1 MAPKGTNHSIL
12 HRLHDR
18 VGALQSQLDRLQN
31 RVDDMGDHDQLKQMA
46 SDLKTNV
53 ERHKD
58 QFRQIMGH
66 LHYLQTEHLTA
77 MNDKMEKATEQCH
90 RAEEAL
96 TKREQSNQSVIS
108 QLTLLDNKVT
118 VRFASL
124 DNKFQQLRDSTSML
138 QELSATLTS
147 TADDK
152 QRYTSLFGDMKLN
165 DIEEEVDE
173 LRDGEPEERGL
184 CDGEPKRDS
193 FWLMAAASLKQAV
206 EYKAGE
212 VKDLM
217 RDELR
222 GLIRQVDYAIEAVK
236 ATVDDVKE
244 RVTCIET
251 FVSNHMESSNPN
263 ATLMTLRCKERQRSH
278 SRQSTPR
285 SSSLGTP
292 SKIAGWVRR
301 TSLQR
306 GRSQDCHSKCS
317 LHDHSRSSSESETLR
332 ASIKDAQQEAARQ
345 AGLVRQ
351 AQDALEISQVS
362 GHCCFHV

>member
-1 MAPKGTNHSIL
+1 MAPKGTNQSIL

-66 LHYLQTEHLTA
+66 LHYLQTKHLTA

-96 TKREQSNQSVIS
+96 TKREKSNQSVIS
-108 QLTLLDNKVT
+108 QLTLMDNQVT

-165 DIEEEVDE
+165 DIEEVDE
-173 LRDGEPEERGL
+173 LRDGELEERGL

-222 GLIRQVDYAIEAVK
+222 GLIRQVDYAIDAVK

-285 SSSLGTP
+285 SSSLGLP

-306 GRSQDCHSKCS
+306 GRSQDCHSECS
-317 LHDHSRSSSESETLR
+317 FRDHSRSSSESETLR
-332 ASIKDAQQEAARQ
+332 TSIKDAQQEAARQ
-345 AGLVRQ
+345 ARLVFQ
-351 AQDALEISQVS
+351 AQEALKIS
-362 GHCCFHV
+362 GPCFHV

>member
-1 MAPKGTNHSIL
+1 MATKGTNHSIL

-31 RVDDMGDHDQLKQMA
+31 RVDDMGDHDQLNQMA

-66 LHYLQTEHLTA
+66 LHYLQTKHLTA

-165 DIEEEVDE
+165 DIQEVDE
-173 LRDGEPEERGL
+173 LRDGELEERGL

-193 FWLMAAASLKQAV
+193 FWLMAVASLKQAV

-222 GLIRQVDYAIEAVK
+222 GLIRQVDYAIDAVK

-285 SSSLGTP
+285 SSSLGLP

-306 GRSQDCHSKCS
+306 GRSQDCHSECS
-317 LHDHSRSSSESETLR
+317 FRDHSRSSSESETLR
-332 ASIKDAQQEAARQ
+332 TSIKDAQQEAARQ

>member
-1 MAPKGTNHSIL
+1 MAPKGTNHGVL

-58 QFRQIMGH
+58 QFRKIMGH

-96 TKREQSNQSVIS
+96 TKREKSNQTVLS
-108 QLTLLDNKVT
+108 QLTLMDNKVT

-138 QELSATLTS
+138 QELSAALTS

-152 QRYTSLFGDMKLN
+152 QRCTSLFADMNLN
-165 DIEEEVDE
+165 GIEEGEE
-173 LRDGEPEERGL
+173 LRDGELEERGL
-184 CDGEPKRDS
+184 CDGEAKTDP
-193 FWLMAAASLKQAV
+193 FWLMAAASLKQAI

-212 VKDLM
+212 VEDLM

-222 GLIRQVDYAIEAVK
+222 GLIRQVDYGIDAVK

-285 SSSLGTP
+285 SSSLGLP
-292 SKIAGWVRR
+292 SKKAGWVRR

-306 GRSQDCHSKCS
+306 GRSQDCHSECS
-317 LHDHSRSSSESETLR
+317 FRDHSRSSSESETLR
-332 ASIKDAQQEAARQ
+332 TSIKDAQQEAARQ
-345 AGLVRQ
+345 ARLVFQ
-351 AQDALEISQVS
+351 AQEALKIS
-362 GHCCFHV
+362 GPCFHV

>member
-1 MAPKGTNHSIL
+1 MAPKGTNHGVL

-31 RVDDMGDHDQLKQMA
+31 RVDDMGDHDQLNQMA

-96 TKREQSNQSVIS
+96 TKREKSNQSVIS
-108 QLTLLDNKVT
+108 QLTLMDNQVT

-165 DIEEEVDE
+165 DIQEVDE
-173 LRDGEPEERGL
+173 LRDGELEERGL

-193 FWLMAAASLKQAV
+193 F
-206 EYKAGE
+206 
-212 VKDLM
+212 
-217 RDELR
+217 
-222 GLIRQVDYAIEAVK
+222 
-236 ATVDDVKE
+236 
-244 RVTCIET
+244 
-251 FVSNHMESSNPN
+251 
-263 ATLMTLRCKERQRSH
+263 
-278 SRQSTPR
+278 
-285 SSSLGTP
+285 
-292 SKIAGWVRR
+292 
-301 TSLQR
+301 
-306 GRSQDCHSKCS
+306 
-317 LHDHSRSSSESETLR
+317 
-332 ASIKDAQQEAARQ
+332 
-345 AGLVRQ
+345 
-351 AQDALEISQVS
+351 
-362 GHCCFHV
+362 

>member
-66 LHYLQTEHLTA
+66 LHYLQTKHLTA

-96 TKREQSNQSVIS
+96 TKREKSNQSVIS
-108 QLTLLDNKVT
+108 QLTLMDNQVT

-152 QRYTSLFGDMKLN
+152 QRYTSLFGDIKLN
-165 DIEEEVDE
+165 DIQEVDE

-184 CDGEPKRDS
+184 FDGEPTRDP
-193 FWLMAAASLKQAV
+193 LAAASLKQAV

-292 SKIAGWVRR
+292 SKIAGCVPR
-301 TSLQR
+301 TSNQR
-306 GRSQDCHSKCS
+306 GRSQDCS
-317 LHDHSRSSSESETLR
+317 LHDHSRSSSESDTLR
-332 ASIKDAQQEAARQ
+332 AAIKDAQQEAARQ

-351 AQDALEISQVS
+351 AQDALQISQVS
-362 GHCCFHV
+362 GHHCFHV

>member
-1 MAPKGTNHSIL
+1 MATKGTNHSIL

-31 RVDDMGDHDQLKQMA
+31 RVDDMGDHDQLNQMA

-165 DIEEEVDE
+165 DIQEVDE
-173 LRDGEPEERGL
+173 LRDGELEERGL

-222 GLIRQVDYAIEAVK
+222 GLIRQVDYAIDAVK

-345 AGLVRQ
+345 ARVVCQ
-351 AQDALEISQVS
+351 AQEALQISQIS
-362 GHCCFHV
+362 GACCFHV

>member
-1 MAPKGTNHSIL
+1 MAPKGTNHGVL

-58 QFRQIMGH
+58 QFRKIMGH
-66 LHYLQTEHLTA
+66 LHYLQTKHLTA

-96 TKREQSNQSVIS
+96 TKREKSNQSVIS
-108 QLTLLDNKVT
+108 QLTLMDNQVT

-292 SKIAGWVRR
+292 SKIAGCVPR
-301 TSLQR
+301 TSNQR
-306 GRSQDCHSKCS
+306 GRSQDCS
-317 LHDHSRSSSESETLR
+317 LHDHSRSSSESDTLR
-332 ASIKDAQQEAARQ
+332 AAIKDAQQEAARQ
-345 AGLVRQ
+345 ARLVCQ
-351 AQDALEISQVS
+351 AQEAFKIS
-362 GHCCFHV
+362 GGDCFHV